1 MGERG
6 PKPTPPALQLVR
18 GDPRNQ
24 GKAKLAALLDE
35 TIRPAV
41 EIPDAPKTLS
51 KEARDEWERI
61 APHLARLGLISQI
74 DRAALAAYC
83 TAWGDYEWAEK
94 RIAEINRGARE
105 VLKDDQ
111 GQPTG
116 KLGKRHADKTG
127 ERGRIGI
134 TPSGYQQISVVMQ
147 IRNRALEFMAKF
159 LAEFGMS
166 PAARTRVTPSDTAG
180 SQASLPGM
188 DKPQED
194 GWAQFNKPTT

>member
-41 EIPDAPKTLS
+41 EIPEAPKALS
-51 KEARDEWERI
+51 KEARAEWERI
-61 APHLARLGLISQI
+61 APHLVRLGLISQI

-83 TAWGDYEWAEK
+83 SSWGDYEWAEK
-94 RIAEINRGARE
+94 RIAELNRAAR
-105 VLKDDQ
+105 KA
-111 GQPTG
+111 G
-116 KLGKRHADKTG
+116 DKTG
-127 ERGRIGI
+127 DTGRIGK
-134 TPSGYQQISVVMQ
+134 TPSGYLQISVQMQ